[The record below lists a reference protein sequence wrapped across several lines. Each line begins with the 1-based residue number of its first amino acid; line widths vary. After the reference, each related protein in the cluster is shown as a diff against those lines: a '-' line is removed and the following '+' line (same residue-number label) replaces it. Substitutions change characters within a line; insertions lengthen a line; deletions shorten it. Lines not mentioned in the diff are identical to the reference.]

1 MHVLPYTPSI
11 PSRHPDRPACAP
23 RAAFT
28 LVELL
33 VALVIM
39 LILVSLSLGGM
50 AAARSRARFERTRAT
65 IRKLHE
71 IVIPHYEGYL
81 RRRLPL
87 PSDLALVGPK
97 PPKTREQRRR
107 EKINLARLKSIRTLM
122 VYEMPDSWGD
132 VAITTG
138 TVGTLPSGGVI
149 PPYAWTGAARGY
161 ASARG
166 LATPQFADSECL
178 YQFVAFGVNEPGA
191 LGTFRSDEIA
201 DTDGD
206 GAPEFIDAWGTP
218 IGFVRWPAGAHLL
231 TPPSPVQPADG
242 TTHHDP
248 FDPNRLDNGPG
259 YALMPLIFSA
269 GPDKV
274 DNVRVTPESGW
285 TLAVNGWTLSAD
297 DMFDDRGLRSLT
309 LSTGTP
315 AVYAIDGF
323 SGVPLLGGPRDPSV
337 ITTDNITNHDL
348 TRK

>member
-1 MHVLPYTPSI
+1 MHLPPHTPSI
-11 PSRHPDRPACAP
+11 PPRHPDRPACVP

-50 AAARSRARFERTRAT
+50 AAARSRARVERTRAT

-71 IVIPHYEGYL
+71 IVIPHYESYL

-87 PSDLALVGPK
+87 DVSGGAPAA
-97 PPKTREQRRR
+97 RRAA
-107 EKINLARLKSIRTLM
+107 INLARLTRTRTLM
-122 VYEMPDSWGD
+122 LYEMPDSWGD

-138 TVGTLPSGGVI
+138 TVGTLASGTI
-149 PPYAWTGAARGY
+149 PPYAWTGVARGY
-161 ASARG
+161 ASARAS
-166 LATPQFADSECL
+166 ATFPLGDAECL
-178 YQFVAFGVNEPGA
+178 YQLVAFGVNEPGA

-206 GAPEFIDAWGTP
+206 NAPEFIDAWGTP

-231 TPPSPVQPADG
+231 TPPSPVQPANG

-269 GPDKV
+269 GSDKV
-274 DNVRVTPESGW
+274 GNVSVTPDTGW
-285 TLAVNGWTLSAD
+285 TPAVTGANGL
-297 DMFDDRGLRSLT
+297 LSLT

-315 AVYAIDGF
+315 PVYAIAGLTTNAL
-323 SGVPLLGGPRDPSV
+323 PLFGGPMNPSV
-337 ITTDNITNHDL
+337 DTTDNITNHDL
-348 TRK
+348 MRK

>member
-1 MHVLPYTPSI
+1 MHLPPHTPSI
-11 PSRHPDRPACAP
+11 PSRHPDRPACVP

-50 AAARSRARFERTRAT
+50 AAARSRARVERTRAT

-71 IVIPHYEGYL
+71 IVIPHYESYL

-87 PSDLALVGPK
+87 PAGLVSVTPAARRMEINRERL
-97 PPKTREQRRR
+97 TRT
-107 EKINLARLKSIRTLM
+107 RTL
-122 VYEMPDSWGD
+122 VLYEMPDSWGD
-132 VAITTG
+132 VALTTG
-138 TVGTLPSGGVI
+138 TVGTLANGMIPI
-149 PPYAWTGAARGY
+149 PPYAWTGAARAY

-166 LATPQFADSECL
+166 SATFPLGDAECL
-178 YQFVAFGVNEPGA
+178 YQLVAFGVNEPGA

-206 GAPEFIDAWGTP
+206 NAPEFIDAWGTP

-231 TPPSPVQPADG
+231 TPPSSVQPANG
-242 TTHHDP
+242 TTHHDS

-269 GPDKV
+269 GPDRV
-274 DNVRVTPESGW
+274 GNVSVTPDTGW
-285 TLAVNGWTLSAD
+285 TPAVTGANGL
-297 DMFDDRGLRSLT
+297 LSLT

-315 AVYAIDGF
+315 AVYAIDGLTNNVLF
-323 SGVPLLGGPRDPSV
+323 GGPKDPSV
-337 ITTDNITNHDL
+337 DTTDNITNHDL
-348 TRK
+348 MRK